1 MNLLMAT
8 KSFNEVQNKKREKR
22 TDREILIGSGGETKP
37 RSSRNLKEIVA
48 KYRKSKDAS
57 SPAANARNKRVQRQE
72 KLEKI
77 SNDTEELEGI
87 SEDHASLENEFLKKM
102 EKRKWWRL

>member
-8 KSFNEVQNKKREKR
+8 KSSNEVQNKAREKR
-22 TDREILIGSGGETKP
+22 TDREILLGSGGETKP

-48 KYRKSKDAS
+48 KYRKFKDAS
-57 SPAANARNKRVQRQE
+57 SPAASARNKRVQRQE

-77 SNDTEELEGI
+77 SNDTEELEGR
-87 SEDHASLENEFLKKM
+87 SEDYASLTNEFFKKM
-102 EKRKWWRL
+102 EKRKWWQL

>member
-72 KLEKI
+72 KLEVR
-77 SNDTEELEGI
+77 
-87 SEDHASLENEFLKKM
+87 F
-102 EKRKWWRL
+102 